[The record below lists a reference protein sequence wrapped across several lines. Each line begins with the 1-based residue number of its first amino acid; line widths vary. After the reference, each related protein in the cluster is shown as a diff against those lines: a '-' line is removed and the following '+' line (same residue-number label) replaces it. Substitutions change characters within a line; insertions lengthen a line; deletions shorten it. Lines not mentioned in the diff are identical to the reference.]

1 MSVRTGLFGL
11 KKSER
16 IKFDLQ
22 EGGFLTIFEK
32 EINYLKEIVENI
44 KLVLD
49 KVKKRPIILL
59 ETYREY

>member
-32 EINYLKEIVENI
+32 
-44 KLVLD
+44 
-49 KVKKRPIILL
+49 
-59 ETYREY
+59 